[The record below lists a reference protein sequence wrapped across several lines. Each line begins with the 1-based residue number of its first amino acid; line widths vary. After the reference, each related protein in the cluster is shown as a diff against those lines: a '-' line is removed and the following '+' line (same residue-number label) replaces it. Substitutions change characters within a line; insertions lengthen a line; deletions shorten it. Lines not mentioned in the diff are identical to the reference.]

1 MSDSTISVN
10 RGELSVLRRAIP
22 FFQKYGLYVFLIILL
37 IVAFSVSPKFFSP
50 RNIQNLLT
58 DGAPLGMAALG
69 QTFVILTAG
78 LDLSVGSLMSTV
90 AVIATSIKPD
100 NAMILPIFLIS
111 ICFGALVGFVN
122 GWLVTKR
129 KVSPFLATLATM
141 IVLQGIRFAY
151 TKGAPLSGH
160 LPPGFRVLGT
170 GTLFSIPVNLVVL
183 AFLILVFAILLYRSS
198 YGRKLYLV
206 GGNPRAAFLS
216 GIHSDRII
224 IAAYMIC
231 AILASIAGL
240 FLVGYVGSVDNWVGR
255 GYELDSIA
263 AVMMGGASFKG
274 GKGGIFGS
282 IAGVLV
288 LIVIYNL
295 VLLLGF
301 PIQAQLVVK
310 GLVIILAASFYL
322 TRSY

>member
-1 MSDSTISVN
+1 MSDTTIN
-10 RGELSVLRRAIP
+10 LERAETSRLAQAKP
-22 FFQKYGLYVFLIILL
+22 FFQKYGLYVFLVLL
-37 IVAFSVSPKFFSP
+37 ILIAVSTSP
-50 RNIQNLLT
+50 QFLALRNIQNLLT
-58 DGAPLGMAALG
+58 EGAPLGMAALG

-78 LDLSVGSLMSTV
+78 LDLSVGSLMSSV
-90 AVIATSIKPD
+90 AVIATSIAPD
-100 NAMILPIFLIS
+100 NVMILPIFLIA
-111 ICFGALVGFVN
+111 IAFGALVGFVN

-141 IVLQGIRFAY
+141 IVLQGLRFAW

-170 GTLFSIPVNLVVL
+170 GTLLSIPVNLWAL
-183 AFLILVFAILLYRSS
+183 GFLILVFAIVLYRTT

-216 GIHSDRII
+216 GIHADRVI

-231 AILASIAGL
+231 AVLASIAGL
-240 FLVGYVGSVDNWVGR
+240 FLVGYVGSVDNWVGK

-282 IAGVLV
+282 LAGVLV

-301 PIQAQLVVK
+301 PIQTQLVVK

-322 TRSY
+322 TRGD